1 MTENYSQVPLD
12 EIPMYVL
19 AGGVIPVAPVV
30 QYSDAL
36 PGGALEVQV
45 YTGSDGSFVLVEDD
59 GETLDYESSNIK
71 TTSLSWKDSTKT
83 LSWTVGGTF
92 EGDSHSFTQLYVTM
106 FEVVKDSSGKTT
118 VKSTKSDVKD
128 IGKGGSINF

>member
-1 MTENYSQVPLD
+1 MQVTD
-12 EIPMYVL
+12 
-19 AGGVIPVAPVV
+19 
-30 QYSDAL
+30 
-36 PGGALEVQV
+36 
-45 YTGSDGSFVLVEDD
+45 SDGSFVLVEDD
-59 GETLDYESSNIK
+59 GREALDYESSNIK

-118 VKSTKSDVKD
+118 VKSTKSDVK
-128 IGKGGSINF
+128 IFGKGGSINF